1 MKMKTKAKIKYFGK
15 FGFCFLWVLF
25 ASLLLIYG
33 VIHQIFFEGFGKPVL
48 FFVFP
53 LLLITASVF
62 VHKLFR
68 DYRSIEIVDKK
79 LIFQNK
85 ITAKID
91 TYPLH
96 VIKGFRHN
104 NFIDDVFILD
114 NQDNVITKLHAPFF
128 VEIDEFLKRNEI
140 KYLGRSQSLLSK

>member
-1 MKMKTKAKIKYFGK
+1 METKAKIKYFGK

-33 VIHQIFFEGFGKPVL
+33 VIHQIFFEGFDKPVL

-53 LLLITASVF
+53 LLLITASAF

-68 DYRSIEIVDKK
+68 DFRSIEIMDKN

-85 ITAKID
+85 ITSKRD
-91 TYPLH
+91 EYPLH
-96 VIKGFRHN
+96 VIKGYRHN

-114 NQDNVITKLHAPFF
+114 NQDNVITKLHGPFY
-128 VEIDEFLKRNEI
+128 VDIEEFLKNNEI
-140 KYLGRSQSLLSK
+140 KYLGRSQSLFSK